1 MLAHLLFDA
10 HKQFD
15 AKQDLKTQFSSFAE
29 LVNHIML
36 YVRALHKSELSKSA
50 PRHPVSVQE
59 SDVPSI
65 KELECVSMTV
75 FGSQFS
81 SAITFH
87 LLYIK
92 LHLVGPSADSQ

>member
-15 AKQDLKTQFSSFAE
+15 AKQDLKIQFSSFAE

-36 YVRALHKSELSKSA
+36 YVRALHKSEPSKSA

-65 KELECVSMTV
+65 KELQCVSMTV

-81 SAITFH
+81 SH

-92 LHLVGPSADSQ
+92 LHLVGPSADS